1 MAIWEEKGR
10 TNTAFNAVSDH
21 QGNRSLAG
29 PFTPGGGGVL
39 MSRTRVYPHITCR
52 KVGPECFTS
61 LTDLKITIC

>member
-29 PFTPGGGGVL
+29 PFTPGGGGVC
-39 MSRTRVYPHITCR
+39 SCP
-52 KVGPECFTS
+52 GPEFILIS
-61 LTDLKITIC
+61 PVGRWGQNVSPPSQI